1 MIRVLKNKD
10 LPFREFQINEFD
22 EESLFWG
29 ELFSYFILETWMIG
43 KSLEINPFNQ
53 LEVEEVKILTKKLI

>member
-1 MIRVLKNKD
+1 M
-10 LPFREFQINEFD
+10 
-22 EESLFWG
+22 G

-53 LEVEEVKILTKKLI
+53 REVEEVKILTKKLI

>member
-1 MIRVLKNKD
+1 MKRVLKNKD

-22 EESLFWG
+22 EESLG

-43 KSLEINPFNQ
+43 KSLEINPFDQ
-53 LEVEEVKILTKKLI
+53 RES

>member
-1 MIRVLKNKD
+1 MKRVLKNKD

-22 EESLFWG
+22 RESWG
-29 ELFSYFILETWMIG
+29 KAMYFILETWMIG

-53 LEVEEVKILTKKLI
+53 REVEEVKILTKKLI

>member
-22 EESLFWG
+22 GGVFG
-29 ELFSYFILETWMIG
+29 GTIFVFY
-43 KSLEINPFNQ
+43 P
-53 LEVEEVKILTKKLI
+53 